1 MGPTKKQLLDDQ
13 RARFEEDALFRWTK
27 KEAYLRK
34 KMSARVTK
42 CDQATLQSI
51 VKLGILKYEL
61 ELAAEM
67 QELLNGEGV
76 RLARFFWVYH

>member
-34 KMSARVTK
+34 KMSARVTN
-42 CDQATLQSI
+42 CDHATLKSI
-51 VKLGILKYEL
+51 VKLGVLEYEP

-67 QELLNGEGV
+67 QELMDGEGV
-76 RLARFFWVYH
+76 CPAGFYWIYH